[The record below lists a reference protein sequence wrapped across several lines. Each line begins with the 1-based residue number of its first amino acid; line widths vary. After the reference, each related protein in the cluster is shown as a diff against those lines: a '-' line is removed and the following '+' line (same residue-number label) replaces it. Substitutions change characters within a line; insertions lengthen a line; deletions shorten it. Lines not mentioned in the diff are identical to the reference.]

1 MLSKTNA
8 NDEQTKSMH
17 FLIKND
23 DLSKAYNTN
32 WHKISAD
39 IKKIDSKPVYNTKS
53 IIILKPK

>member
-8 NDEQTKSMH
+8 NDGQTKSMH

-23 DLSKAYNTN
+23 DLSKAYNNN

-39 IKKIDSKPVYNTKS
+39 IKKLIANLS
-53 IIILKPK
+53 IIQKIL

>member
-8 NDEQTKSMH
+8 NDGQTKSMH
-17 FLIKND
+17 FLIIND

>member
-8 NDEQTKSMH
+8 NDGQTKSMH
-17 FLIKND
+17 FLTKND

-39 IKKIDSKPVYNTKS
+39 IKKIDSKPVYNTKN